1 MKHKYLYIL
10 FSILI
15 IACGTSKKAEMSKA
29 PPTSYKHDSNTIH
42 PEFTVFHASDNITEL
57 HYKINSKELLYTR
70 PDGINFSSN
79 LLITY
84 RLYSNFDSKDVVDSS
99 SVRLVD
105 VNNDNSAKFLV
116 GKMDVKAV
124 TPRSYY
130 LRINITDLNRNIS
143 VASGIEL
150 EKDSDLNRQNFLVKS
165 KADDAPLFHNYFKL
179 NEELLIQYKAKIGVT
194 LFVRYYNRE
203 FPLAAPPFSVAE
215 PRPFQYKADSLFSIQ
230 LDQNGVANF
239 STNKKGFYHFQLDTS
254 KRIGLTLYN
263 FSETFP
269 DIKKAQDLV
278 PPLRFITSKQE
289 YDELTASTNPKAAV
303 EKFWLNCTGNQDRA
317 KEIIRKYYNRER
329 DANLFFTSY
338 IEGWK
343 TDRGMI
349 YLIYGAPNV
358 IYRTAYGETWT
369 YGEENNINSLSYT
382 FSKVDNPFTDNDF
395 ILERSAVYKQ
405 NWGIAVDI
413 WRQGRTYLQ
422 D

>member
-1 MKHKYLYIL
+1 MKQNYLYIL
-10 FSILI
+10 FLLLFV
-15 IACGTSKKAEMSKA
+15 ACGTSKKAESNKTV
-29 PPTSYKHDSNTIH
+29 PTTYKHDSNTIH
-42 PEFTVFHASDNITEL
+42 PEFALFHVTDNITEL

-70 PDGINFSSN
+70 PDGINFYTN
-79 LLITY
+79 VLISY
-84 RLYSNFDSKDVVDSS
+84 RLYTNFDSKDVVDSA

-105 VNNDNSAKFLV
+105 MNNDNSDKILI
-116 GKMDVKAV
+116 GKMNVQAV

-143 VASGIEL
+143 VATGIEID
-150 EKDSDLNRQNFLVKS
+150 KSNDLNRQNFLVKS
-165 KADDAPLFHNYFKL
+165 KVDDVPLFHNYFKL
-179 NEELLIQYKAKIGVT
+179 NEQLVINYKAKMGVT
-194 LFVRYYNRE
+194 LFVRYYNRN

-215 PRPFQYKADSLFSIQ
+215 PRPFQYKADSLFTIQ

-239 STNKKGFYHFQLDTS
+239 STDKKGFYHFQLDTS
-254 KRIGLTLYN
+254 KRTGLTLFN

-269 DIKKAQDLV
+269 EIKKAQDLV

-289 YDELTASTNPKAAV
+289 YDELSASTNPKAAV

-317 KEIIRKYYNRER
+317 KEIIRKYYNREK
-329 DANLFFTSY
+329 DANLFFSSY
-338 IEGWK
+338 VEGWK
-343 TDRGMI
+343 TGRGMI

-358 IYRTAYGETWT
+358 IYRTAYAETWT
-369 YGEENNINSLSYT
+369 YGEANNINSLSYS
-382 FSKVDNPFTDNDF
+382 FSKVDNPFSDNDY
-395 ILERSAVYKQ
+395 ILDRSAVYKQ

>member
-1 MKHKYLYIL
+1 MKRYYLYIL
-10 FSILI
+10 ILLVV
-15 IACGTSKKAEMSKA
+15 IACGTSQKGQNTKA
-29 PPTSYKHDSNTIH
+29 PAASYKHDSNTIH
-42 PEFTVFHASDNITEL
+42 PEFTVFHASDDITEL

-79 LLITY
+79 VLITY
-84 RLYSNFDSKDVVDSS
+84 RLFTNFDSKEVIDSS

-105 VNNDNSAKFLV
+105 LNNDNSAKYLV

-130 LRINITDLNRNIS
+130 LRITVADLNRNLS
-143 VASGIEL
+143 VASGIEI
-150 EKDSDLNRQNFLVKS
+150 EKDNHLNRQNFLVKS
-165 KADDAPLFHNYFKL
+165 KVDDAPLFHNYFKL
-179 NEELLIQYKAKIGVT
+179 NEELVIQYKAKMGVT

-203 FPLAAPPFSVAE
+203 FPLAAPPFSITD
-215 PRPFQYKADSLFSIQ
+215 PKPFQYKADSLFTIQ
-230 LDQNGVANF
+230 LDQNGATNF
-239 STNKKGFYHFQLDTS
+239 STSKKGFYHFQLDTT
-254 KRIGLTLYN
+254 KRIGLTLYH

-289 YDELTASTNPKAAV
+289 YDELIASPNPKAAV
-303 EKFWLNCTGNQDRA
+303 EKFWMNCTGNQDRA

-358 IYRTAYGETWT
+358 IYRTAYAETWT
-369 YGEENNINSLSYT
+369 YGEANNINSLSYS
-382 FSKVDNPFTDNDF
+382 FSKVDNPFTDNDY

>member
-1 MKHKYLYIL
+1 MKQIYIYIL

-15 IACGTSKKAEMSKA
+15 FACGTSKKAEVSKA
-29 PPTSYKHDSNTIH
+29 PAASYKHDSNTIH
-42 PEFTVFHASDNITEL
+42 PEFTVFHATDEMTEL

-70 PDGINFSSN
+70 PDGMNFSSN
-79 LLITY
+79 VLITF
-84 RLYSNFDSKDVVDSS
+84 RLFSNFDSKDVVDSS

-105 VNNDNSAKFLV
+105 INNDNSAKFLV

-124 TPRSYY
+124 KPRSYY
-130 LRINITDLNRNIS
+130 LRITITDLNRNIS

-150 EKDSDLNRQNFLVKS
+150 EKDNDLNRQNFLVKS
-165 KADDAPLFHNYFKL
+165 KVEDAPLFHNYFKL
-179 NEELLIQYKAKIGVT
+179 NEALTIQYKAKIAVT

-215 PRPFQYKADSLFSIQ
+215 PRPFQYKADSIFSIQ
-230 LDQNGVANF
+230 LDQNGLTNF
-239 STNKKGFYHFQLDTS
+239 STNKKGFYHFQLYTT

-269 DIKKAQDLV
+269 EIKKSPDLI

-289 YDELTASTNPKAAV
+289 YDELAASTNPKDAV

-369 YGEENNINSLSYT
+369 YGEVNNINSLSYS